1 MNKQSL
7 LQINLTLVIWCMGV
21 LLLQSCG
28 SARRSE
34 PIIGPLALQ
43 SQQLENG
50 RQVFMLNCQKCHPA
64 GEAGLGPP
72 INNVPLP
79 GAALRFR
86 VRSRAFA
93 LGIGRMPSFKE
104 HEISDEQ
111 LDDLVKYMKALRR
124 HKTKPVASAKR
135 LFPFLA

>member
-1 MNKQSL
+1 MNKLFPFQL
-7 LQINLTLVIWCMGV
+7 NLALVFLGV
-21 LLLQSCG
+21 AILCIQGCG

-34 PIIGPLALQ
+34 PIMGPLNLQ
-43 SQQLENG
+43 NQQLENG
-50 RQVFMLNCQKCHPA
+50 RQVFMQNCQRCHPA
-64 GEAGLGPP
+64 GEAGIGPP
-72 INNVPLP
+72 LNNVHLP

-124 HKTKPVASAKR
+124 HKTKPVPTAE
-135 LFPFLA
+135 